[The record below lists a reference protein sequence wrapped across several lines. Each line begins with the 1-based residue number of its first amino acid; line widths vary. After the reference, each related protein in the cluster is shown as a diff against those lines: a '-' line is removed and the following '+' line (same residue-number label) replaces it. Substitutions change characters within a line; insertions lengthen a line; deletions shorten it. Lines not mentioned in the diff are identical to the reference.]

1 MKIAIL
7 YSGIISNNILD
18 IYQNHYEYIF
28 SHQESVDTYCS
39 TYENYNDQDT
49 KNIDTF
55 QKLFNPQKT
64 DIENWQNIKSDLQNL
79 EKLITNRANETAAIN
94 TLSMFYKILRCYQL
108 IKEKNYDIVIRNRTD
123 IKFDRPLFLEDN
135 LHINIPSGGDHRGGL
150 LDLFAYGNKSIMEKY
165 CSLFDNIENYINDK
179 NILFHPESLLRH
191 HCTKHNLKINRFI
204 FDIYL
209 RNINFTRTAPCVY

>member
-1 MKIAIL
+1 MLGMEEDVKKEKPTRLISLDVNEVKIVVSKATEEERDKLIKHIV
-7 YSGIISNNILD
+7 GVIK
-18 IYQNHYEYIF
+18 
-28 SHQESVDTYCS
+28 
-39 TYENYNDQDT
+39 NDEEKFD
-49 KNIDTF
+49 DF
-55 QKLFNPQKT
+55 DFL
-64 DIENWQNIKSDLQNL
+64 EEIKSYNYLYDSIIYMN
-79 EKLITNRANETAAIN
+79 
-94 TLSMFYKILRCYQL
+94 KIQL